1 MMTDGFVGAVKS
13 IVSYRGKSGV
23 PFDPANVTGGHAAT
37 GIGINILVQAALVVV
52 PLLGAPADVPA
63 ALLPDLALVTLL
75 SLAVP
80 YVVVAGVAAAT
91 GRTPS
96 IPAAF
101 LFLALTLLLMQLVLF
116 ALSLFTATGSGAGL
130 GALALIVYYACR
142 MMLGLGLGVAILAG
156 LLAVVGT
163 FAAGALL
170 LVLPAGQA
178 LLNAA

>member
-1 MMTDGFVGAVKS
+1 MMAGGFVEAVKS
-13 IVSYRGKSGV
+13 IVSYRAKSGT

-37 GIGINILVQAALVVV
+37 GIGINILVQAALVAV
-52 PLLGAPADVPA
+52 PLLGAPAGA
-63 ALLPDLALVTLL
+63 LALLPDLALVTLL

-80 YVVVAGVAAAT
+80 YLVVAGVAAAT
-91 GRTPS
+91 RRTAS

-116 ALSLFTATGSGAGL
+116 ALAQFTTSGSGAGL

-142 MMLGLGLGVAILAG
+142 LMLGLGLGVSVLAG

-163 FAAGALL
+163 FAAGGLL
-170 LVLPAGQA
+170 LVLPSGQA